1 MKKNNILI
9 IVLCLIFCKNLQSQN
24 ATITVKNKSDRYMYK
39 KVMKGPEK
47 KAILYKTDSI
57 APKGTLVFDIAETGL
72 YFTKTRAILYDK
84 KYPEKNDTIY
94 RQDSQDRPMQI
105 ISDKKGG
112 YKHEK
117 TTTNNLLI
125 LTHYSNKGK
134 RKKRIPLLKTIFHKF
149 IKLGFVEN

>member
-57 APKGTLVFDIAETGL
+57 APKGTVVFDIAETGL
-72 YFTKTRAILYDK
+72 YL
-84 KYPEKNDTIY
+84 
-94 RQDSQDRPMQI
+94 Q
-105 ISDKKGG
+105 
-112 YKHEK
+112 KHEPFCMTKNIQRK
-117 TTTNNLLI
+117 TTLFTA
-125 LTHYSNKGK
+125 
-134 RKKRIPLLKTIFHKF
+134 KTGQCK
-149 IKLGFVEN
+149 